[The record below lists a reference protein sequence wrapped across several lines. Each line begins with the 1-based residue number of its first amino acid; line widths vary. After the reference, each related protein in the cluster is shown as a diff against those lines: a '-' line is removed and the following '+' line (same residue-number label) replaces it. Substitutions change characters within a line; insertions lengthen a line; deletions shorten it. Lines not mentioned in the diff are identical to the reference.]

1 VSLDGFV
8 AGPRQSREDPLG
20 VGGERLHLWMWETAY
35 GREGGATGVD
45 DAWLRRG
52 DEGIGATVMGRNM
65 FGPVR
70 GPWPDDS
77 WRGWWGED
85 PPYRHDV
92 FVLTHHARAS
102 LPMDGGTTFH
112 FVTDGL
118 RAAVDRALEE
128 QQRRAELLG
137 RRARRRQQGTR
148 MAVALRLRGDGQRAE
163 HEHVDEPVGCVEP
176 APRQPD
182 VTSIAGPHATRQ
194 PDTPRVEPCSP

>member
-1 VSLDGFV
+1 
-8 AGPRQSREDPLG
+8 
-20 VGGERLHLWMWETAY
+20 
-35 GREGGATGVD
+35 
-45 DAWLRRG
+45 
-52 DEGIGATVMGRNM
+52 
-65 FGPVR
+65 
-70 GPWPDDS
+70 
-77 WRGWWGED
+77 
-85 PPYRHDV
+85 
-92 FVLTHHARAS
+92 
-102 LPMDGGTTFH
+102 MDGGTTFH

-182 VTSIAGPHATRQ
+182 VTTDAAVVVDGDDADAAALAQRVPQVGDHRVGVEGTGDDVAHGGRVVGALAAQLQAHAPSIAGPHATRQ